1 MARDLPSSNPTL
13 TGPRPEAVMSI
24 PKKKLADVKRQV
36 FAARVEALTKAL
48 EEGDTETLEQVP
60 AGPTRRE
67 QRNMAR
73 LAARQMK
80 NELKLETPKVEKR
93 EAWIAPA
100 RATREFTIETG
111 GLVRTA
117 RRSHCKVVGGHGWT
131 ELDRGTTGIVVGV
144 TDRKAA
150 GLDGTSVRWVPMMD
164 ILVAGRGILAI
175 PAASLRDATD
185 EEEA

>member
-1 MARDLPSSNPTL
+1 
-13 TGPRPEAVMSI
+13 MSI

-117 RRSHCKVVGGHGWT
+117 RRSYCKVVGGHGWT

-150 GLDGTSVRWVPMMD
+150 GITGVRYDVLMMD

>member
-1 MARDLPSSNPTL
+1 
-13 TGPRPEAVMSI
+13 MSI

-150 GLDGTSVRWVPMMD
+150 GITGVRYDVLMMD

>member
-1 MARDLPSSNPTL
+1 
-13 TGPRPEAVMSI
+13 MSI

-111 GLVRTA
+111 NLVRTS
-117 RRSHCKVVGGHGWT
+117 RSSYCKVVGGHGWT

-144 TDRKAA
+144 TDRKTA
-150 GLDGTSVRWVPMMD
+150 GITGVRYDVPMMD